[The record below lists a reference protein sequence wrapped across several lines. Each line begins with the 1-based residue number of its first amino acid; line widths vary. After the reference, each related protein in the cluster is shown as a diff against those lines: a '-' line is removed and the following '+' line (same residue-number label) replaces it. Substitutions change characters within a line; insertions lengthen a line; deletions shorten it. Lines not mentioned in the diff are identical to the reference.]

1 MIWTSK
7 FKKLISHPKTSI
19 QNNLLQDSQNKLSKC
34 KDRERIL
41 RSKEKKKILSRKRT
55 PLRRS
60 ADLSKETLQTTT
72 VGLMTYSNLTQG
84 EAAPREG
91 QERAREKE
99 LPTESQQI
107 LGRERTV
114 PGPQHDRK
122 RVTGTGA
129 GTWEL
134 IHVDFTSTDLYR
146 QEGQIVHWKD

>member
-1 MIWTSK
+1 MNFQTWGKIWTSK
-7 FKKLISHPKTSI
+7 FKKLISHPKSSI

-60 ADLSKETLQTTT
+60 VDLSKETLQTKT
-72 VGLMTYSNLTQG
+72 VGLMTYSTITQG

-91 QERAREKE
+91 QERAQEKE

-114 PGPQHDRK
+114 PGSQHDRK
-122 RVTGTGA
+122 WVTGTRA

-134 IHVDFTSTDLYR
+134 IHVGLH
-146 QEGQIVHWKD
+146 IN

>member
-1 MIWTSK
+1 MNFQTWGMIWTSK

-19 QNNLLQDSQNKLSKC
+19 QTNLLQDSQNKLSKC

-72 VGLMTYSNLTQG
+72 VGLMTYSTLTQG
-84 EAAPREG
+84 DAALREE

-99 LPTESQQI
+99 LPTESQQ
-107 LGRERTV
+107 L
-114 PGPQHDRK
+114 
-122 RVTGTGA
+122 
-129 GTWEL
+129 L
-134 IHVDFTSTDLYR
+134 
-146 QEGQIVHWKD
+146 

>member
-1 MIWTSK
+1 
-7 FKKLISHPKTSI
+7 
-19 QNNLLQDSQNKLSKC
+19 
-34 KDRERIL
+34 
-41 RSKEKKKILSRKRT
+41 
-55 PLRRS
+55 
-60 ADLSKETLQTTT
+60 
-72 VGLMTYSNLTQG
+72 MTYSNLTQG